1 MADIDNDEL
10 MEEEGQAGERV
21 EVPDVLVDKGKDHI
35 GDMDDEPINEDEVTP
50 EEYAS
55 FKTNR
60 KLTTAPPEASKMYDI
75 LSHLREGYRLMRTM
89 CINDKHVEYMDILD
103 LLDIVI
109 QDWVV
114 ECNDVEDRTKA
125 KDSNA

>member
-10 MEEEGQAGERV
+10 M
-21 EVPDVLVDKGKDHI
+21 
-35 GDMDDEPINEDEVTP
+35 DDGPINEDEMTP

-55 FKTNR
+55 FKANR
-60 KLTTAPPEASKMYDI
+60 KLTCVPPEMGKMYDI
-75 LSHLREGYRLMRTM
+75 LSHLRDGYRLMRTM
-89 CINDKHVEYMDILD
+89 CINEKHVEYMDILD

-114 ECNDVEDRTKA
+114 ECNDVEDKTKV
-125 KDSNA
+125 KDSNS